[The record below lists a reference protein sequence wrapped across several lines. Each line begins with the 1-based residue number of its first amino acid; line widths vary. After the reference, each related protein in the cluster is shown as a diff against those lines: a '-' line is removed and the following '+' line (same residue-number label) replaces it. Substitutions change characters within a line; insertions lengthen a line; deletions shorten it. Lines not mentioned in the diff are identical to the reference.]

1 MYSYSVLYLLNDSLY
16 VKIHMQEYIH
26 ICMHTYINIYAGI
39 HINICVHT
47 YILDDLLD
55 LKKKKTA
62 M

>member
-1 MYSYSVLYLLNDSLY
+1 
-16 VKIHMQEYIH
+16 MQEYIH